1 MGNYIYSKSENVFFI
16 NEKIYK
22 KLKFRINLFIIKT
35 NMNQNEIS
43 ALTIGLVIMGFVSL
57 FVSILGY
64 YGKDFFTK
72 NRNFYI
78 KKWMYILF
86 VIAINTAGCVLIYYT
101 QNLQVMIYII
111 LALKSKDLISSI
123 IFGINML
130 YKSIFCK
137 HLYIIPKLKLTDS
150 INRIVAFVPIYKETL
165 EQLSKTVDSI
175 LNNNLT
181 PNYILVCIVSDGTKN
196 MVDIMDQ
203 LILSERVLHYKSW
216 KNDSVYVNIYL
227 GTRKDK
233 HILLIEKE
241 RNHGKK
247 DSIILANNIFNK
259 YNSEK
264 SDSVNELKNEVLV
277 NLLNVFGVNEFDYI
291 FTTDADTV
299 IDKNTIICLIDS
311 VNKRNATASCG
322 IVNVDK
328 SNGNW
333 FWNNLQN
340 FQYLYGQYLRRTT
353 EDLCNQVLCL
363 PGCISLFKL
372 NSNTSKALDL
382 YLEIPEDDNLIKSNV
397 QYVGTDRRYTSSL
410 LYTNSIN
417 KIVMDL
423 RCNAFTVP
431 PQSFKSYLA
440 QRRRWCQNMYFNNM
454 INIIAPNINFMLRFF
469 SVVDY
474 LRLTLVYFRL
484 FNTAY
489 FIYLLSISFHLHNII
504 ELIPYLVVL
513 IYPVLFFFVYC
524 IFNKFLRTQILSLF
538 ISYVFN
544 KIFIIFVNTIIFS
557 MMLINIGCES
567 WREIKGNV

>member
-1 MGNYIYSKSENVFFI
+1 
-16 NEKIYK
+16 
-22 KLKFRINLFIIKT
+22 
-35 NMNQNEIS
+35 MNQNDIF
-43 ALTIGLVIMGFVSL
+43 ALAIGLVIMGLVSL
-57 FVSILGY
+57 VVSIIGY

-78 KKWMYILF
+78 KKWLYILF
-86 VIAINTAGCVLIYYT
+86 VIGLNTAGCILVYYT
-101 QNLQVMIYII
+101 QNLQVMIYVI

-123 IFGINML
+123 IFAINML

-137 HLYIIPKLKLTDS
+137 HVYIIPELKLTDS
-150 INRIVAFVPIYKETL
+150 INRTLPTSVGDGKGIVAFVPVYKETL

-181 PNYILVCIVSDGTKN
+181 PNYLLLCIVSDGTKN
-196 MVDIMDQ
+196 ITDIMDQ
-203 LILSERVLHYKSW
+203 LIVSERVLHYKSW
-216 KNDSVYVNIYL
+216 KNESVYANIYL

-233 HILLIEKE
+233 HILLIEKD

-247 DSIILANNIFNK
+247 DSIILTNNIFNK
-259 YNSEK
+259 HNSEK
-264 SDSVNELKNEVLV
+264 GDYVNELKKEVLV
-277 NLLNVFGVNEFDYI
+277 NLLNVFGVNQFDYI

-299 IDKNTIICLIDS
+299 IDKNTISCLIDS
-311 VNKRNATASCG
+311 VNKRNAIASCG

-340 FQYLYGQYLRRTT
+340 FQYLYGQYVRRTT

-372 NSNTSKALDL
+372 NSNTIKGLDL
-382 YLEIPEDDNLIKSNV
+382 YSEIPEDGTLVKSNV
-397 QYVGTDRRYTSSL
+397 QYVGTDRRYTSNL
-410 LYTNSIN
+410 LYTNSTN

-431 PQSFKSYLA
+431 PQSFKLYLA

-469 SVVDY
+469 CFLDY

-484 FNTAY
+484 FNTVY
-489 FIYLLSISFHLHNII
+489 FIYLLSVSFHPHNIM
-504 ELIPYLVVL
+504 EFIPYLVVL
-513 IYPVLFFFVYC
+513 IYPVFFFFVYC
-524 IFNKFLRTQILSLF
+524 MFNNFLRTQIISLF
-538 ISYVFN
+538 ISYILN
-544 KIFIIFVNTIIFS
+544 KIFILFVNTIIFS
-557 MMLINIGCES
+557 IMLINIGCES